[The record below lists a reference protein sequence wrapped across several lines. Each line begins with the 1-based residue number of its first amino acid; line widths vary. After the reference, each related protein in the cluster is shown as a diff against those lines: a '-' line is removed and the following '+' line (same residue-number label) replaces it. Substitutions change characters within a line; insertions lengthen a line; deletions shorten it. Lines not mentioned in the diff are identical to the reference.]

1 MSAHEPYCPI
11 PHAPPRPRRLNP
23 RRSFARITGVDYV
36 AASVELSR
44 EVAAA
49 AGLPHLHFQVRALS
63 CGARARTAISAVPAA
78 SAAHAWQGLTHAH
91 PRDALPGVHLP
102 PPPLPPPPRTQE
114 DDVLSSALP
123 DACADLVVDKGT
135 LDAIGL
141 AADGAVARTRYAA
154 TVARLLPAGGL
165 LVITSCNATADELAA
180 EFTGGGV
187 SGGEGASPPPPAFAE
202 VERVRTYPVFRF
214 GGQEG
219 TRVATV
225 AFRRL

>member
-1 MSAHEPYCPI
+1 
-11 PHAPPRPRRLNP
+11 
-23 RRSFARITGVDYV
+23 VDYV

-49 AGLPHLHFQVRALS
+49 AGLPQLRF
-63 CGARARTAISAVPAA
+63 
-78 SAAHAWQGLTHAH
+78 
-91 PRDALPGVHLP
+91 
-102 PPPLPPPPRTQE
+102 QE

-123 DACADLVVDKGT
+123 DASADLVVDKGT

-154 TVARLLPAGGL
+154 TVARLLPPGGL

-180 EFTGGGV
+180 EFTAAGV
-187 SGGEGASPPPPAFAE
+187 SSGEGAPLPPAFAE

-214 GGQEG
+214 GGHEG